1 MKVIIDQSI
10 AAFRS
15 TGRYPKVDIFVE
27 TDPGVIFEANPLEWE
42 LVTHNLVKNA
52 CEACQN
58 TERPT
63 VRVGLEHLA
72 IDKVRL
78 TVSDNGETLSEADF
92 ERLTQPLMSVKEEGL
107 GLGLQI
113 VRGIAAV
120 SYTHL
125 FPRPLPQRFT

>member
-113 VRGIAAV
+113 VRGIAESHGARLHLCATERAV
-120 SYTHL
+120 
-125 FPRPLPQRFT
+125 

>member
-1 MKVIIDQSI
+1 M
-10 AAFRS
+10 
-15 TGRYPKVDIFVE
+15 E

-113 VRGIAAV
+113 GARHCRVARRSATFCA
-120 SYTHL
+120 
-125 FPRPLPQRFT
+125 QQNARFDGCH